1 MRRALPLLL
10 PMVAFATVAV
20 AASGFTIGGQG
31 FAQADI
37 IDARAMP
44 DVDGTATVMVTFTP
58 AAAKRLHAVTRANVG
73 KALPVALDG
82 AVLMTPTIETPIAE
96 GVMEVGGHL
105 PLTEAEALAK
115 RISGKDPLPDSLDQ

>member
-1 MRRALPLLL
+1 MRRVLPILL

-20 AASGFTIGGQG
+20 AAPGFTIGGEG

-37 IDARAMP
+37 VDARAMP
-44 DVDGTATVMVTFTP
+44 DMDGTATIMVTFTP
-58 AAAKRLHAVTRANVG
+58 SAAKRLGAVTRANVG

-82 AVLMTPTIETPIAE
+82 TVLMTPTIETPITE

-105 PLTEAEALAK
+105 PVGQAEALAK